1 MTRQEYEER
10 KNNIMI
16 WMYSALTSHCPRT
29 ARARARDLARLT
41 EEYSGTPYIDIY
53 NKLLE
58 EYNL

>member
-1 MTRQEYEER
+1 
-10 KNNIMI
+10 MI

-29 ARARARDLARLT
+29 ARARVRDLARLT

>member
-1 MTRQEYEER
+1 
-10 KNNIMI
+10 MI